1 MNSLYNDTASRIEM
15 LYDSSNLKELCY
27 TSNGT
32 ELMQIYND
40 LTGENYC
47 NVCPNTMYLI
57 LLDFKKSY
65 KTLIEKKM
73 AQVMKKYRFKDGQTF
88 TFFGT
93 GHVWSNDNLTDE
105 IADMIIDAHPDNIK
119 LFTTI
124 EFEVKEIEKEFLAE
138 EVKTEEVE
146 EPTKTEEEPQTE
158 AKAKA
163 KK

>member
-65 KTLIEKKM
+65 KTLIEKGIK
-73 AQVMKKYRFKDGQTF
+73 QGGYSD
-88 TFFGT
+88 
-93 GHVWSNDNLTDE
+93 
-105 IADMIIDAHPDNIK
+105 ADLK
-119 LFTTI
+119 VF
-124 EFEVKEIEKEFLAE
+124 
-138 EVKTEEVE
+138 
-146 EPTKTEEEPQTE
+146 TE
-158 AKAKA
+158 AGLY